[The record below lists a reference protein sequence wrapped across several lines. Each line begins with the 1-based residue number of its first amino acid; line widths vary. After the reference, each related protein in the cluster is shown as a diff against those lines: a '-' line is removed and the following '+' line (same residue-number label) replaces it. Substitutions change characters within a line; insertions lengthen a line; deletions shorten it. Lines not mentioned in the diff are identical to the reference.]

1 MWAASSDRA
10 PLTLA
15 LSLARGER
23 APSGAIRM
31 TKLTFGYLYD
41 FRNPAQW
48 RRPWAELY
56 ADILDFAAHTEAL
69 GFDRSEEHTSELK
82 SLMSLSYAVFFLKK
96 KRQDRH
102 STQEP

>member
-69 GFDRSEEHTSELK
+69 GFDGAWVPAHPGADGK
-82 SLMSLSYAVFFLKK
+82 SGGEGKGGSVRVDLGGRRIIK
-96 KRQDRH
+96 
-102 STQEP
+102 

>member
-48 RRPWAELY
+48 RRPWAELS
-56 ADILDFAAHTEAL
+56 ADI
-69 GFDRSEEHTSELK
+69 RSEEHTSELQ
-82 SLMSLSYAVFFLKK
+82 SLLRISYAVFCLKQHKPHITQYTQTTQQITK
-96 KRQDRH
+96 KTD
-102 STQEP
+102 